1 MEAYMKH
8 ITIALTTLIFLL
20 PTGSWALTGR
30 EIMEKN
36 DRLKKGKTWTQE
48 SVLLI
53 IKGSSRIK
61 KEFSGTSKR
70 YGKKTRKRINFK
82 YPTRMQFLVWDEP
95 GSDSRQW
102 VKLTSGKVRKI
113 ASSEKNK
120 PWVNSHFY
128 NEDIAERNIDDYSYK
143 LLGEAVVDSANC
155 YKVESRKKRGSI
167 VYSRGVIYVGKSDFV
182 IRKIDLYERGRMTKV
197 ISFLKIRKI
206 SGIHTPRKV
215 VMERTD
221 GRGKSILYMK
231 LIKYDF
237 PVPDSLLK
245 RESF

>member
-1 MEAYMKH
+1 MKH
-8 ITIALTTLIFLL
+8 ITAVITLFSLLL
-20 PTGSWALTGR
+20 PAGSWALTGR

-36 DRLKKGKTWTQE
+36 DGLKKGKTSVQE

-53 IKGSSRIK
+53 IKGSSSIK
-61 KEFSGTSKR
+61 KEFSGTSRR

-95 GSDSRQW
+95 GSDSSQW

-143 LLGEAVVDSANC
+143 LLGEADLDGITC
-155 YKVESRKKRGSI
+155 YMVESGKKRGTR
-167 VYSRGVIYVGKSDFV
+167 VYSKGVIYVGKSDFV

-197 ISFLKIRKI
+197 IHFLKIEKI
-206 SGIHTPRKV
+206 SGIYTPRKV

-221 GRGKSILYMK
+221 GRGKSILYLK
-231 LIKYDF
+231 SVKYDI
-237 PVPDSLLK
+237 PVSDTLLK

>member
-1 MEAYMKH
+1 MKH
-8 ITIALTTLIFLL
+8 VATIITALFILL
-20 PTGSWALTGR
+20 PAGSWALTGR

-36 DRLKKGKTWTQE
+36 DRLKKGKTWVQE

-53 IKGSSRIK
+53 VKGASKIK

-128 NEDIAERNIDDYSYK
+128 NEDISERNLDDYSYR
-143 LLGEAVVDSANC
+143 LAGEGDVGGIKC
-155 YKVESRKKRGSI
+155 YKVESRKKRGTK
-167 VYSRGVIYVGKSDFV
+167 VYSKGVIYVAQSDFV
-182 IRKIDLYERGRMTKV
+182 IRRIDLYERGRMTKV
-197 ISFLKIRKI
+197 IRFLKIEKI
-206 SGIHTPRKV
+206 SGIYTPRKV
-215 VMERTD
+215 EMKRTD
-221 GRGKSILYMK
+221 GRGKSILY
-231 LIKYDF
+231 IKSVKYNL
-237 PVPDSLLK
+237 PVSNSLLK

>member
-1 MEAYMKH
+1 MKH
-8 ITIALTTLIFLL
+8 IIFVLTTLFFLL
-20 PTGSWALTGR
+20 PAGSWALTGR

-36 DRLKKGKTWTQE
+36 DNLKKGKTWTQE

-53 IKGSSRIK
+53 IKGSSKIK
-61 KEFSGTSKR
+61 KEFSGISKR

-128 NEDIAERNIDDYSYK
+128 NEDISERNIDDYSYK
-143 LLGEAVVDSANC
+143 LAGEAPVDGVSC
-155 YKVESRKKRGSI
+155 YKVESRKKRGTR
-167 VYSRGVIYVGKSDFV
+167 VYSKGVIYVAKSDFV
-182 IRKIDLYERGRMTKV
+182 IRKIELYERGRMTKV
-197 ISFLKIRKI
+197 ISFLKIQKI
-206 SGIHTPRKV
+206 SGISTPRKV

-221 GRGKSILYMK
+221 GRGKSILYLK
-231 LIKYDF
+231 SVKYDL
-237 PVPDSLLK
+237 PVSDSLLQ

>member
-1 MEAYMKH
+1 MKH
-8 ITIALTTLIFLL
+8 ITSLITLLL
-20 PTGSWALTGR
+20 LILPAGSWALTGR
-30 EIMEKN
+30 EIMDKN
-36 DRLKKGKTWTQE
+36 DRLKKGKTSVQE

-53 IKGSSRIK
+53 IKGSSSIK
-61 KEFSGTSKR
+61 KEFSGISRR

-143 LLGEAVVDSANC
+143 LLGEADVDNTGC
-155 YKVESRKKRGSI
+155 YKVESRKKRGSR
-167 VYSRGVIYVGKSDFV
+167 VYSKGVIYVGKSDFV

-197 ISFLKIRKI
+197 IRFLKIQMI
-206 SGIHTPRKV
+206 SGIYTPRKV

-221 GRGKSILYMK
+221 GRGKSILYLK
-231 LIKYDF
+231 SVKYDI
-237 PVPDSLLK
+237 PVSDTLLK